1 MAIIYSYPIATPTV
15 ADLVLGSK
23 IDPLNPQNGNATKS
37 FSISDIITLANIPS
51 VLGTTNYLPKFTGAS
66 ALGNSQIYQS
76 GTSISIGGT
85 TAAAKL
91 DVQGDIFVRNSV
103 YFGQLA
109 GSVVPEWSLT
119 VNSFGDLVVDDSIGT
134 ENFIFSNTGNVFFS
148 NAGQVTIGTTGIGT
162 PAYGLL
168 PQLTVANAS
177 GGVLDIRT
185 NELNVVANTSLG
197 RIQFTGEGYTSAVIE
212 TISFTSPGSGSNG
225 GGILKLMTSDTGSGA
240 SPIERMR
247 ITQDGTVQPGLD
259 NTYSLGAS
267 GIRWSAVWAANGTI
281 QTSDEREKKNIVDAD
296 LGLDFVYKLR
306 PVSFKWKIG
315 KNEITS
321 ELDGVDEE
329 GNPLLDEE
337 GNIKSKITVTPI
349 EGKRTHYGLIAQEVE
364 ALLDGKDF
372 GGFIHDEETDIKGL
386 RYDQFIPI
394 LINAIKELK
403 TEVDLLKTKKI

>member
-1 MAIIYSYPIATPTV
+1 MAIIISYPSAGTVTTSDNLLGTQFDAESGANITKNFSVGSIIA
-15 ADLVLGSK
+15 
-23 IDPLNPQNGNATKS
+23 
-37 FSISDIITLANIPS
+37 LANAQSI
-51 VLGTTNYLPKFTGAS
+51 LGTTNYLSKFAGAS
-66 ALGNSQIYQS
+66 TLDNSQIYQS
-76 GTSISIGGT
+76 GTNISIGGT

-148 NAGQVTIGTTGIGT
+148 NAGQVTIGTTVVGT

-168 PQLTVANAS
+168 PQLTVASAS

-225 GGILKLMTSDTGSGA
+225 GGILKLMTSDTGTGA
-240 SPIERMR
+240 IPIERMR
-247 ITQDGTVQPGLD
+247 ITQSGIVQPGLD
-259 NTYSLGAS
+259 NAYSLGAS

-296 LGLDFVYKLR
+296 LGLDFVSKLR

-321 ELDGVDEE
+321 ELDGVDK
-329 GNPLLDEE
+329 E
-337 GNIKSKITVTPI
+337 GNIKSKTIVTPI

-394 LINAIKELK
+394 LINAIKELNAK
-403 TEVDLLKTKKI
+403 IDALELQIVELKTK

>member
-1 MAIIYSYPIATPTV
+1 MAIIISYPSAGTV
-15 ADLVLGSK
+15 TNNDNLLGTQFDAESGANITKNFSVAK
-23 IDPLNPQNGNATKS
+23 ITA
-37 FSISDIITLANIPS
+37 LANAQSI
-51 VLGTTNYLPKFTGAS
+51 LGTTNYLPKFAGAS
-66 ALGNSQIYQS
+66 TLDNSQIYQS
-76 GTSISIGGT
+76 GTNISIGGT
-85 TAAAKL
+85 TAGAKL
-91 DVQGDIFVRNSV
+91 DVQGSIFARNSIF
-103 YFGQLA
+103 FGEL
-109 GSVVPEWSLT
+109 GSSIVPEWIMSLNGT
-119 VNSFGDLVVDDSIGT
+119 SDLVIDDVTGSKNLIV
-134 ENFIFSNTGNVFFS
+134 SSTGNVFFS
-148 NAGQVTIGTTGIGT
+148 NVSQVTIGTTDVGT

-225 GGILKLMTSDTGSGA
+225 GGILKLMTSNTGTGA
-240 SPIERMR
+240 IPIERMR
-247 ITQDGTVQPGLD
+247 ITQSGIVQPGLD
-259 NTYSLGAS
+259 NAYSLGAS

-296 LGLDFVYKLR
+296 LGLDFVSKLR

-321 ELDGVDEE
+321 ELDGVDK
-329 GNPLLDEE
+329 E
-337 GNIKSKITVTPI
+337 GNIKSKTIVTPI

-364 ALLDGKDF
+364 ALLNGKDF

-394 LINAIKELK
+394 LINAIKELNAK
-403 TEVDLLKTKKI
+403 IDALELQIVELKTK